1 MEERSFR
8 HWIGCGTHRR
18 IATPILLKV
27 KIMRYGQPVREKS
40 IKRAAPVKGGKVAFA
55 KPRTASPRSKA
66 PTTANGAATNANKTR
81 QRILDVAT
89 QEFSAKG
96 YDGARIDD
104 IMRLSKVSKNLI
116 YHYFGSKEKLFIAV
130 LEQAYQ
136 GMHKYQMTWPLDVS
150 SPVDGIRKLVRSTF
164 KYWRDSPEFIGLLNS
179 ENFHKG
185 KHLRKSKLTKAGYG
199 GLLGN
204 IANLLK
210 EGEKSG
216 DFRSGVDPVELY
228 ISISALAYHYLSN
241 RYTLSYLLDR
251 KLSTENEMKARI
263 VHIEDLTLGYLQY
276 GAAGRKG
283 LPRKA
288 S

>member
-1 MEERSFR
+1 MTAITLLKAKIM
-8 HWIGCGTHRR
+8 HHRR
-18 IATPILLKV
+18 
-27 KIMRYGQPVREKS
+27 PVREKS
-40 IKRAAPVKGGKVAFA
+40 NKKAAPASGGKAAAGRPRAIATQRKALRVAEG
-55 KPRTASPRSKA
+55 T
-66 PTTANGAATNANKTR
+66 ATNGSKTR

-89 QEFSAKG
+89 QEFSTKG

-116 YHYFGSKEKLFIAV
+116 YHYFCSKEKLFIAV

-136 GMHKYQMTWPLDVS
+136 GMHRHHMTWPLDVS

-199 GLLGN
+199 GLIGN
-204 IANLLK
+204 IASLLEQGAK
-210 EGEKSG
+210 LG

-251 KLSTENEMKARI
+251 KLSTKDEMKARI

-276 GAAGRKG
+276 GTAGGNGRSRRG
-283 LPRKA
+283 R
-288 S
+288 

>member
-1 MEERSFR
+1 MSDAMPARNS
-8 HWIGCGTHRR
+8 
-18 IATPILLKV
+18 
-27 KIMRYGQPVREKS
+27 
-40 IKRAAPVKGGKVAFA
+40 KRTNNPPAGKGGAVVAKSVAGKPAVRKPTSHKKQESA
-55 KPRTASPRSKA
+55 KPAQA
-66 PTTANGAATNANKTR
+66 PGTTTR
-81 QRILDVAT
+81 QRILDIAT

-130 LEQAYQ
+130 LESAYE
-136 GMHKYQMTWPLDVS
+136 GMHAHQMTWPLDVS
-150 SPVDGIRKLVRSTF
+150 SPIDGIRKLVRSIF
-164 KYWRDSPEFIGLLNS
+164 KYWRDNPEFIGLLNS

-185 KHLRKSKLTKAGYG
+185 KHLRKSKLIKAGYG

-204 IANLLK
+204 ITSLLK
-210 EGEKSG
+210 DGEQAG
-216 DFRSGVDPVELY
+216 TFRSGVDPIELY

-251 KLSTENEMKARI
+251 KLSTEDEMKARV

-276 GAAGRKG
+276 GAAGTQRS
-283 LPRKA
+283 RKA
-288 S
+288 G

>member
-1 MEERSFR
+1 ML
-8 HWIGCGTHRR
+8 T
-18 IATPILLKV
+18 LLKAM
-27 KIMRYGQPVREKS
+27 IMRDGLPVRK
-40 IKRAAPVKGGKVAFA
+40 KPAKKKMPAKAATTAFA
-55 KPRTASPRSKA
+55 KPRAVSSRSTAPAGPHGK
-66 PTTANGAATNANKTR
+66 ATNGVQTR
-81 QRILDVAT
+81 QRILDVST
-89 QEFSAKG
+89 KEFAAKG
-96 YDGARIDD
+96 YDGARVDD

-136 GMHKYQMTWPLDVS
+136 GMHEYQMTWPLDVS

-164 KYWRDSPEFIGLLNS
+164 KYWRDNPEFIGLLNS

-185 KHLRKSKLTKAGYG
+185 RHLRKSKLTKAGYG

-210 EGEKSG
+210 EGAASG
-216 DFRSGVDPVELY
+216 DFRADVDPIELY

-251 KLSTENEMKARI
+251 KLSTEDEMKARI
-263 VHIEDLTLGYLQY
+263 VHIEDLTLGYLQF
-276 GAAGRKG
+276 GAAGKGRARKTG
-283 LPRKA
+283 
-288 S
+288 